1 MNAFKNAFKILGN
14 RFSFLWTHIAY
25 YALAVFLIVS
35 LCFSILIPYI
45 NKIIESFD
53 FIGRISEIGQSIL
66 DGGGIEAFWT
76 MFKQFFVDL
85 GGIFATDNYLPT
97 MLLLLL
103 VSVLSRFILGL
114 AEVAFYHV
122 IDMHLSSATKQS
134 FRMSFIKNIGKSCV
148 FQLSKM
154 LFTVPFDLAVFGLVY
169 LATLTFS
176 VPLLLWFAPFLTLLV
191 FVLMYSLRMAVFSGW
206 IPQLLH
212 SEKRKIFGSLFQSL
226 SLLKGNKKFGRVYGA
241 MLLYELIVIAFN
253 IFFGIFT
260 LGVGL
265 FITVPLSLYFMTV
278 LNSTLYYQNSDL
290 RYYIDAETI
299 VN

>member
-14 RFSFLWTHIAY
+14 KFSFLWTHIAY

-53 FIGRISEIGQSIL
+53 FIGRVSEMGQSIL
-66 DGGGIEAFWT
+66 DNGGIDAFWT
-76 MFKQFFVDL
+76 MFKQFFIDL
-85 GGIFATDNYLPT
+85 GVVFATGNYLST

-103 VSVLSRFILGL
+103 GLILSRFILGL

-154 LFTVPFDLAVFGLVY
+154 LFTLPFDLAVLGLVY

-191 FVLMYSLRMAVFSGW
+191 FVLMYSLRMTVFSGW

-212 SEKRKIFGSLFQSL
+212 SEKRRIFGSLFQSL
-226 SLLKGNKKFGRVYGA
+226 SLLKENKRFGRVYGA
-241 MLLYELIVIAFN
+241 MLLYLLLIIAFN

-278 LNSTLYYQNSDL
+278 LNSTLYYQNSGL